1 MLNQSTS
8 HITVVNIPNKRT
20 KSYVVNMPPISQ
32 ARARLA
38 GKRFYNAQSQEKM
51 AFGFILKNQHG
62 NEPLFNKAIHVDI
75 TFFMPQ
81 LKNWSAKTKQETVVH
96 QSRPDLDNLEK
107 FLLDAMH
114 NVLITDDNII
124 CSMSAKK
131 VYDSN
136 PRTEFIITEI

>member
-1 MLNQSTS
+1 
-8 HITVVNIPNKRT
+8 
-20 KSYVVNMPPISQ
+20 MPPISQ

-62 NEPLFNKAIHVDI
+62 NEPLFNKAISVDI
-75 TFFMPQ
+75 TFYMPQ
-81 LKNWSAKTKQETVVH
+81 LKNWSAEKRKETIMH
-96 QSRPDLDNLEK
+96 SSRPDLDNLEK
-107 FLLDAMH
+107 FLLDAMV